1 MNQLSEPNI
10 NNEDVF
16 IAVAKSKK
24 FQNGHCEKCNEAT
37 PDCETCTYGNRGKML
52 ALKEWVFE
60 RYNFYTQNKNNLNA
74 IKPIDIMREDEK
86 DLLEK
91 SYQSSNIFQEVKRQL
106 LKNIPEGRT
115 GMCPFCMISEPT
127 TFDHY
132 FSESEYPE
140 YIIFAP
146 NLVPCC
152 SQCNSI
158 KGNRL
163 FSENQRERKIIH
175 FYYDNLPQMQYLKAV
190 FKVNNK
196 IPQVSFSLEFE
207 NESEITAIIENHF
220 DTLHLLERYKRQ
232 SNDVVSTECEII
244 RNQLKSGG
252 TVEECA
258 KILKIR
264 ANVFQK
270 VNGLN
275 YWKTCIYMAMSKSE
289 EQLAKLI

>member
-24 FQNGHCEKCNEAT
+24 FQNAHCEKCNEST
-37 PDCETCTYGNRGKML
+37 PNCETCTYGNRGKML
-52 ALKEWVFE
+52 GLKERVFE

-74 IKPIDIMREDEK
+74 LRPVNIIGEDEK
-86 DLLEK
+86 KLLEN
-91 SYQSSNIFQEVKRQL
+91 SYQNSSIFKKVKQQL
-106 LKNIPEGRT
+106 FENIPAGRT

-152 SQCNSI
+152 SHCNSI

-163 FSENQRERKIIH
+163 FSENQRARKIIH
-175 FYYDNLPQMQYLKAV
+175 FYYDSLPQIQYLKAV
-190 FKVNNK
+190 FNVDNK
-196 IPQVSFSLEFE
+196 IPQVSFSLAFE
-207 NESEITAIIENHF
+207 NESEIATVIANHF
-220 DTLHLLERYKRQ
+220 DTLHLLERYKKQ

-244 RNQLKSGG
+244 KDQLKSGG
-252 TVEECA
+252 NVEECA

-264 ANVFQK
+264 ANGLQK
-270 VNGLN
+270 VNGSN
-275 YWKTCIYMAMSKSE
+275 YWKTCIYMAMSESK

>member
-24 FQNGHCEKCNEAT
+24 LQNAHCEKCNEST
-37 PDCETCTYGNRGKML
+37 PNCETCTYGNRGKML
-52 ALKEWVFE
+52 ALKERVFE

-74 IKPIDIMREDEK
+74 IRSVNVIGEDEK
-86 DLLEK
+86 KLLEN
-91 SYQSSNIFQEVKRQL
+91 SYQNSRIFKKVKQQL
-106 LKNIPEGRT
+106 LENIPAGRT

-163 FSENQRERKIIH
+163 FSENQRARKIIH
-175 FYYDNLPQMQYLKAV
+175 FYYDSLPQIQYLKAV
-190 FKVNNK
+190 FKVDNK
-196 IPQVSFSLEFE
+196 IPRVSFSLKFE
-207 NESEITAIIENHF
+207 HESETTAIIANHF
-220 DTLHLLERYKRQ
+220 DTLHLLKRYKKQ

-244 RNQLKSGG
+244 KEQLKSGG

-258 KILKIR
+258 EILKIR

-270 VNGLN
+270 VNGSN
-275 YWKTCIYMAMSKSE
+275 YWKTCIYMAMSESQ

>member
-24 FQNGHCEKCNEAT
+24 FQNAHCEKCNEST
-37 PDCETCTYGNRGKML
+37 PNCETCTYGNRGKML
-52 ALKEWVFE
+52 ALKERVFE

-74 IKPIDIMREDEK
+74 LRPVNIIGEDEK
-86 DLLEK
+86 KLLEN
-91 SYQSSNIFQEVKRQL
+91 SYQNSSIFKKVKQQL
-106 LKNIPEGRT
+106 FENIPAGRT

-152 SQCNSI
+152 SHCNSI

-163 FSENQRERKIIH
+163 FSENQRARKIIH
-175 FYYDNLPQMQYLKAV
+175 FYYDSLPQIQYLKAV
-190 FKVNNK
+190 FNVDNK
-196 IPQVSFSLEFE
+196 IPQVSFSLAFE
-207 NESEITAIIENHF
+207 NESEIATVIANHF
-220 DTLHLLERYKRQ
+220 DTLHLLERYKKQ

-244 RNQLKSGG
+244 KDQLKSGG
-252 TVEECA
+252 NVEECA

-264 ANVFQK
+264 ANGLQK
-270 VNGLN
+270 VNGSN
-275 YWKTCIYMAMSKSE
+275 YWKTCIYMAMSESK